1 MMSFQSLSLLS
12 MVIINAA
19 IKGSVACPHALGIR
33 LCVCLC
39 VCICVCVCVCA
50 CVCVC
55 ECVCLYTYEL
65 LMSAQHYV
73 SASDKCIFLFVC
85 NQTGRML
92 NIPLSALFFKSGEAL
107 TPADIKDG
115 ECVIY
120 KTVSGKTYDIT
131 INEGLQ
137 RVVPKRF
144 ILCFII

>member
-1 MMSFQSLSLLS
+1 MLSELD
-12 MVIINAA
+12 
-19 IKGSVACPHALGIR
+19 
-33 LCVCLC
+33 
-39 VCICVCVCVCA
+39 CVCVCVCIFVCA
-50 CVCVC
+50 CVCVRVCVC

-65 LMSAQHYV
+65 LMSAHTMCLQV
-73 SASDKCIFLFVC
+73 INGFSCLGKIKVVC

-92 NIPLSALFFKSGEAL
+92 NIPLSALSFKSGEAL